1 MKNTFGVEAMLRVPD
16 YYKDFKCTA
25 EKCRDNCCI
34 GWEIDIDE
42 RTMEY
47 YRSVQGE
54 MGERLRTNISAEGT
68 PHFVLGENE
77 RCPFLNGHNL
87 CDIILTLG
95 ENHICDICTRH
106 PRYINRFGDL
116 TEMGVGLACE
126 EAARLILSS
135 EDADSFCLES
145 GENAPVAD
153 DEEFDEELLK
163 ALLEARERI
172 FAILASR
179 SVPLSKRLL
188 FVLDF
193 AAALQEELMCGVDEY
208 LFDFIH
214 EYEPSDVFE
223 SQDNHKAIWD
233 FYCSLESVGSD
244 WDALSASPLPK
255 CGGLS
260 ETEGEHLAVYFVF
273 RYFLKAVFDSDAYS
287 RAAFAVLSACIISL
301 LCGGAHGLIE
311 QANIAHI
318 YSKEIEYSDENVN
331 ALLDALCFDENL
343 SPEKIVGIIS
353 SAFA

>member
-1 MKNTFGVEAMLRVPD
+1 MLRVPD

-54 MGERLRTNISAEGT
+54 MGERLRSDISLEAT
-68 PHFVLGENE
+68 PHFILGENE
-77 RCPFLNGHNL
+77 RCPFLNDCNL

-95 ENHICDICTRH
+95 EEHICDICTRH
-106 PRYINRFGDL
+106 PRYVNRFGDL

-135 EDADSFCLES
+135 EEADSFCLES
-145 GENAPVAD
+145 SENAPVAD

-172 FAILASR
+172 FKILADR
-179 SVPLSKRLL
+179 SAPLSERLL
-188 FVLDF
+188 CVLDF

-208 LFDFIH
+208 LFEFIR
-214 EYEPSDVFE
+214 EYEPSCEFE
-223 SQDNHKAIWD
+223 TQDSKNAVWN
-233 FYCSLESVGSD
+233 FYRTLESVGAD
-244 WDALSASPLPK
+244 WDKLSAPPLPL
-255 CGGLS
+255 CGGLN
-260 ETEGEHLAVYFVF
+260 EIEGEHLAVYFIF

-287 RAAFAVLSACIISL
+287 RAAFAILSVGIISL
-301 LCGGAHGLIE
+301 LCSGKTEPAHR
-311 QANIAHI
+311 ADIAHI

-331 ALLDALCFDENL
+331 ALLDALCFDESFSL
-343 SPEKIVGIIS
+343 ESLAGLVH
-353 SAFA
+353 SAFDTCL

>member
-1 MKNTFGVEAMLRVPD
+1 MLRVPD

-47 YRSVQGE
+47 YRSVSGE
-54 MGERLRTNISAEGT
+54 MGERLHSNISAEGT
-68 PHFVLGENE
+68 PHFILRENE
-77 RCPFLNGHNL
+77 RCPFLNGKNL

-95 ENHICDICTRH
+95 EEHICDICTRH
-106 PRYINRFGDL
+106 PRYINRFGEL
-116 TEMGVGLACE
+116 TEIGVGLACE
-126 EAARLILSS
+126 EAARLILSR
-135 EDADSFCLES
+135 EDTDSFCLES
-145 GENAPVAD
+145 DENAPIAD

-208 LFDFIH
+208 LFEFIR
-214 EYEPSDVFE
+214 EYEPSAEFDA
-223 SQDNHKAIWD
+223 QNGNDAIWD
-233 FYCSLESVGSD
+233 FYRTLESVGKD

-260 ETEGEHLAVYFVF
+260 ETESEHLAVYFVF

-287 RAAFAVLSACIISL
+287 RAAFAILSVGIISL
-301 LCGGAHGLIE
+301 LCSGKTEPAHR
-311 QANIAHI
+311 ADIAHI

-331 ALLDALCFDENL
+331 ALLDALCFDEGFV
-343 SPEKIVGIIS
+343 PEKLAGLVH
-353 SAFA
+353 SAFCIKKQISN